1 EVETVSP
8 AGVRAADPDEPAK
21 PSPEVSAIAGT
32 PTASTRPSATKARAT
47 NRVRVVIGGDDGD
60 GFGRP
65 PLEEELRRA
74 HPIPEGARAQEG
86 VRRVAEAT
94 PSGAAAVRG
103 FAIGGVV
110 GSEDHGKNRC
120 VVLLAAPSLDG
131 DGEPRSGGL
140 GHGELDV

>member
-1 EVETVSP
+1 MKARVFPGAETFGHSTLPCQCETSMPRIEVPPEVETVSP

-65 PLEEELRRA
+65 PLEEELR
-74 HPIPEGARAQEG
+74 
-86 VRRVAEAT
+86 
-94 PSGAAAVRG
+94 
-103 FAIGGVV
+103 
-110 GSEDHGKNRC
+110 
-120 VVLLAAPSLDG
+120 
-131 DGEPRSGGL
+131 
-140 GHGELDV
+140 